1 MKFQGFE
8 RPDGT
13 VGVRNHLLV
22 IAPILCSFE
31 PAKRIAS
38 RVEGAV
44 AITQPY
50 GIGCP
55 IVDSLQPVH
64 NLVGIAKNPNI
75 AAVLLVGLGCETITV
90 DLLSREISKSKKPVA
105 SVVCQKEGGTL
116 KTIRKG
122 IRLLKEMAEEVG
134 LLKRKAFDV
143 SKLVAAV
150 ECGGSDATSGI
161 AANPA
166 VGVAA
171 DMLVDSGATVIFS
184 EPLEMIG
191 SEHILARR
199 AVSDEVRGKIYRMI
213 ERQRRRIRAMGLN
226 SKFITKGNIE
236 GGLTTIQEKSLG
248 AIRKG
253 GTRPIQDVLENSSG
267 TLEKPV
273 KSGLYIQD
281 GTEFDVASL
290 THIIAAGSQIAFF
303 TTGRGSTVGH
313 AIAPVIK
320 VTGNSTTYARMREN
334 MDINAGTIVEGK
346 ESIDSVGRRIFDFFL
361 EVASGK
367 KTKSEELGY
376 RDFAIYKL
384 DPLAERFLATM

>member
-22 IAPILCSFE
+22 VAPINCAFE

-38 RVEGAV
+38 RVKGAV

-50 GIGCP
+50 GCLIDGNQQ
-55 IVDSLQPVH
+55 VVH
-64 NLVGIAKNPNI
+64 NLAGIANNPNV

-90 DLLSREISKSKKPVA
+90 DLLAEEIAKSKKPVA
-105 SVVCQKEGGTL
+105 SVVCQREGGTL

-122 IRLLKEMAEEVG
+122 TRLLKEIAKEVKP
-134 LLKRKAFDV
+134 LKRRPFDL
-143 SKLVAAV
+143 SKLVVAV

-166 VGVAA
+166 TGVAV
-171 DMLVDSGATVIFS
+171 DMLIDAGATVIFS

-191 SEHILARR
+191 TEHILARR
-199 AVSDEVRGKIYRMI
+199 AVNDEVKEKVYRMI
-213 ERQRRRIRAMGLN
+213 ERQEKWMKAMGMD
-226 SKFITKGNIE
+226 SRFMPKGNID
-236 GGLTTIQEKSLG
+236 GGLTTIYEKALG

-253 GTRPIQDVLENSSG
+253 GTRPIQGVLENSRRI
-267 TLEKPV
+267 LEKPI
-273 KSGLYIQD
+273 KRGLYLQD

-290 THIIAAGSQIAFF
+290 THMIAAGAQIAVF
-303 TTGRGSTVGH
+303 TTGMGSTVGH

-320 VTGNSTTYARMREN
+320 VTGNPTTYARMEEN
-334 MDINAGTIVEGK
+334 MDINAGTIIEGT
-346 ESIDSVGRRIFDFFL
+346 ESINSVGGRIFNLVL

-367 KTKSEELGY
+367 KTKAEELGY
-376 RDFAIYKL
+376 RDFAIYRL
-384 DPLAERFLATM
+384 DPLAERLLETM